1 MEKEKSN
8 TKLKVVFAVVIVA
21 LLAVIGVLVYKLTH
35 MPEPE
40 APQAQ
45 ESTMPEGNLFDYDDS
60 AVAIDENS
68 MSKALLD
75 MVDKVK
81 DGNMSLEMKTTAVS
95 PDGTNFSCK
104 LANAPENRYDMFM
117 TLYLDDTGE
126 EIYKSGLIPLGM
138 EINTFQINRKLDPG
152 TYEAT
157 LVYTQVNDDK
167 ATVHATVNVGL
178 TLNVTG
184 G

>member
-1 MEKEKSN
+1 
-8 TKLKVVFAVVIVA
+8 
-21 LLAVIGVLVYKLTH
+21 
-35 MPEPE
+35 
-40 APQAQ
+40 
-45 ESTMPEGNLFDYDDS
+45 
-60 AVAIDENS
+60 
-68 MSKALLD
+68 
-75 MVDKVK
+75 
-81 DGNMSLEMKTTAVS
+81 
-95 PDGTNFSCK
+95 
-104 LANAPENRYDMFM
+104 MFM

-138 EINTFQINRKLDPG
+138 EINTFQTNRKLDPG

-167 ATVHATVNVGL
+167 ATVHATVNLGL